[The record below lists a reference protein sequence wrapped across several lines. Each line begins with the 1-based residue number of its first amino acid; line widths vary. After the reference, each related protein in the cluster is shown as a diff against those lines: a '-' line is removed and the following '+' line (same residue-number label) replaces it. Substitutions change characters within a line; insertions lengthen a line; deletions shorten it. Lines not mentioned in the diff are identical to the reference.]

1 LPLRIEQEDAMV
13 PTIRPLR
20 ITLSL
25 LVLAAFACALPG
37 APSIEPTATAEIPGE
52 PPVGASPTGPVV
64 HVMAPSEF
72 TDLDRYIND
81 TVCEVTGIQGRAPGG
96 DQISL
101 NRYERPFQASTMQYL
116 PFLDIKRAEL
126 KHQAPWFYIS
136 LWLIAPV
143 AGRGALE
150 PLYGVE
156 FDTDMDGRGDYL
168 AWGRVPASGEWTTDG
183 MQVWQDANKDVG
195 ATTPLDADA
204 PATSSGFETQLFDA
218 GRGADPDGAWI
229 RLARSGAGDIQ
240 LAVKESLL
248 GAPPTFMWNAW
259 SDAGLQQPGWFDY
272 NDHFTSAEAGS
283 PLVEMKDLYPIK
295 AIFALDNTC
304 REAFGFIPSGSEPG
318 VCQQVR
324 PPATGCM
331 VCRGTIAWICNCI
344 SPCPPRANP
353 GTPCSP

>member
-1 LPLRIEQEDAMV
+1 MV
-13 PTIRPLR
+13 PTSRSLRSPLR
-20 ITLSL
+20 ASVSL

-37 APSIEPTATAEIPGE
+37 PSPVEPTPTAEGPGE
-52 PPVGASPTGPVV
+52 PPAQASPTSPVV

-72 TDLDRYIND
+72 SDLDRFIID
-81 TVCEVTGIQGRAPGG
+81 TVCEVTGAQGRAPGG
-96 DQISL
+96 DQLDL

-143 AGRGALE
+143 AQRGAFE

-156 FDTDMDGRGDYL
+156 FDTDMDGRGDFL
-168 AWGRVPASGEWTTDG
+168 VWGSAPASGTWTTDG
-183 MQVWQDANKDVG
+183 VQVWQDVNKDVG
-195 ATTPLDADA
+195 AANPLAPDA
-204 PATSSGFETQLFDA
+204 PAASSGFETQLFEA

-229 RLARSGAGDIQ
+229 RLGAGGAADIQ

-259 SDAGLQQPGWFDY
+259 SDAGLKQPSWFDY

-283 PLVEMKDLYPIK
+283 PLVEMKALYPIK

-304 REAFGFIPSGSEPG
+304 REAFGFTPSGAELG
-318 VCQQVR
+318 VCQQAR

-331 VCRGTIAWICNCI
+331 VCLLSAQICRCA
-344 SPCPPRANP
+344 SPCPRGAFP